1 MHFLL
6 NTDHIMD
13 IGIKKAMG
21 LLVREIRKKMKISQ
35 AELAA
40 RSGVHINTI
49 HLLESGENE
58 PKLSTLFFIVKGM
71 DMKEEEFM
79 ERLCKKYYEGA

>member
-1 MHFLL
+1 
-6 NTDHIMD
+6 MD

-21 LLVREIRKKMKISQ
+21 CLVREIRKAQKISQ

-40 RSGVHINTI
+40 RCGFHINTI
-49 HLLESGENE
+49 HLLEAGKNE

-71 DMKEEEFM
+71 NMDEQEFM
-79 ERLCKKYYEGA
+79 ARLCEKYYAEENEEDDIFSE